1 MNVTGDTNQVAS
13 AGEEAALDHM
23 EAAKTLE
30 QTKRQARR
38 QFDAQP
44 PMAEYTAA
52 LRTLLGGLAQ

>member
-30 QTKRQARR
+30 QTKRQ
-38 QFDAQP
+38 P